1 MPTVSP
7 AIQLAGIARDCGYA
21 YTAEIDT
28 MEALVSELKAARA
41 RKQLTF
47 LQVHCALGSRKDLG
61 RPTTTPIQNKAAFM
75 KRLAEEA

>member
-1 MPTVSP
+1 
-7 AIQLAGIARDCGYA
+7 
-21 YTAEIDT
+21 

-61 RPTTTPIQNKAAFM
+61 RPTTTPKQNKAAFM